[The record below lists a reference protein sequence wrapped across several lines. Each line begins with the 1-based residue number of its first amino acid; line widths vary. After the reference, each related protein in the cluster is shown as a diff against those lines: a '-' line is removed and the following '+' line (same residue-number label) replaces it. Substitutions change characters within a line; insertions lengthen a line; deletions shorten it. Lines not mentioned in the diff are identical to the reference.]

1 MACVELSLIPGDPAA
16 LTVGAVPE
24 AGVAVANAGQATV
37 VLAAGQQAGVV
48 VSVAAQAVLETVP
61 AAAELTIGE
70 VCTVSGG
77 SVVVLAASDGPL
89 RTRNGGYLLLNPATN
104 PPED

>member
-1 MACVELSLIPGDPAA
+1 M
-16 LTVGAVPE
+16 TVGAAPE
-24 AGVAVANAGQATV
+24 AGIALAKTDQAAI

-48 VSVAAQAVLETVP
+48 VSVAGEAVLETVP
-61 AAAELTIGE
+61 AVAELTLGE

-77 SVVVLAASDGPL
+77 TVVVLAASDGPL

-104 PPED
+104 PLED